1 LAKPKLTINLQTLER
16 LRDGQPWGTFAKQI
30 GIDASTLSRVRN
42 GKSQPGGEFI
52 AGIVTNFP
60 VRMED
65 IVQVVDDEV
74 AA

>member
-1 LAKPKLTINLQTLER
+1 MTKPQLVINLETLER
-16 LRDGQPWGTFAKQI
+16 LREGQPWGDFAKRI
-30 GIDASTLSRVRN
+30 GIDASTLSRVRH

-52 AGIVTNFP
+52 ASIVTNFP

-65 IVQVVDDEV
+65 IVKVE

>member
-1 LAKPKLTINLQTLER
+1 MAKSTLIINTETLER
-16 LRDGQPWGTFAKQI
+16 LRDGQPWGVFAKQI

-52 AGIVTNFP
+52 ASIVTNFP

-65 IVQVVDDEV
+65 VVTVV

>member
-1 LAKPKLTINLQTLER
+1 MAKPKLTINLETLDR
-16 LRDGQPWGTFAKQI
+16 LRDGQSWAALAQQI

-65 IVQVVDDEV
+65 IVQVEEV
-74 AA
+74 A